1 MSEENTQ
8 PESCKTSPVKDTY
21 LTFYDLPLND
31 SLRQAVTDMGFT
43 EATPVQEAVIPRMME
58 ESRDIIALAQTGTGK
73 TAAFGLPVLE
83 KLSSSKGSSALVLC
97 PTRELAIQITGELQ
111 SYAARLSGLRVDAV
125 YGGAGYGDQIRS
137 LKQGVDILVA
147 TPGRLLDLLNKG
159 VADLSDVD
167 YLVLDEADIMLNM
180 GFKEELDA
188 ILSTVPDE
196 RQTLL
201 LSATMPPEV
210 SRIAGTY
217 MNDPVTLTMGPKNAA
232 AEGVEHYHFPVHV
245 HEKYAA
251 LKRLVDYHPEM
262 YGIVFCRTKASTQEI
277 ADRLVSDGYDVESL
291 HGDLSQAQREQ
302 VMKKFRRRNLQL
314 IIATDI
320 AARGLDVQDLS
331 HVIHYDLP
339 DEIDIYTHRS
349 GRTGRAGKSGISYAI
364 VGPRERRRL
373 QQIERIIKKKIPKG
387 TLPGGEDIFQRQL
400 MEFTDR
406 LAATEVN
413 ESQLA
418 PYSAAMQKK
427 LEDLSREELIQK
439 MVAMQFD
446 KMIDYYHGLPD
457 MTPLREDS
465 PRGKERRDY
474 GKKERAGSF
483 RSKGSGKDRGSGGVE
498 DGYMS
503 ISVNLGANDN
513 VAPPDLIGL
522 VNQSSKRRGI
532 EIGRIKIH
540 ASRSTMQV
548 EENAAPS
555 TAQAL
560 NGFTY
565 RGRTVKAEITE
576 GSRSSVKNGRNGKSS
591 GRRDSNGGNNGGGYG
606 GHSKKSGKVLYAGK
620 LLDD

>member
-1 MSEENTQ
+1 
-8 PESCKTSPVKDTY
+8 
-21 LTFYDLPLND
+21 
-31 SLRQAVTDMGFT
+31 
-43 EATPVQEAVIPRMME
+43 
-58 ESRDIIALAQTGTGK
+58 
-73 TAAFGLPVLE
+73 
-83 KLSSSKGSSALVLC
+83 
-97 PTRELAIQITGELQ
+97 
-111 SYAARLSGLRVDAV
+111 
-125 YGGAGYGDQIRS
+125 
-137 LKQGVDILVA
+137 
-147 TPGRLLDLLNKG
+147 
-159 VADLSDVD
+159 
-167 YLVLDEADIMLNM
+167 
-180 GFKEELDA
+180 
-188 ILSTVPDE
+188 
-196 RQTLL
+196 
-201 LSATMPPEV
+201 MPPEV

-217 MNDPVTLTMGPKNAA
+217 MNDPVTLTMGEKNAA
-232 AEGVEHYHFPVHV
+232 ADGVEHYHFPVHV

-314 IIATDI
+314 IVATDI

-387 TLPGGEDIFQRQL
+387 TMPGGEDIFQRQL
-400 MEFTDR
+400 MEFADR

-418 PYSAAMQKK
+418 PYSAAMQEKF
-427 LEDLSREELIQK
+427 EDLSREELIQK

-465 PRGKERRDY
+465 SRGKERRDY

-483 RSKGSGKDRGSGGVE
+483 RGKAPGKDRGKDRGRGGVE

-548 EENAAPS
+548 EEDAAHS

-576 GSRSSVKNGRNGKSS
+576 APRGGKNDRRGKNGSSRDSGRSS
-591 GRRDSNGGNNGGGYG
+591 GGA
-606 GHSKKSGKVLYAGK
+606 KKSGKVLYAGK